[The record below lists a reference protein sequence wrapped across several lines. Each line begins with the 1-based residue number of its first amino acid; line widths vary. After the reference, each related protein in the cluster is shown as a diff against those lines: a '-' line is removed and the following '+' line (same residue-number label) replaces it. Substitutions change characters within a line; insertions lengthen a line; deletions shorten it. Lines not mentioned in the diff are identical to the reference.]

1 MKRQHHVHKNR
12 INRSSAH
19 PLSRFLSDE
28 SGSVLVMFSVFLV
41 VMLGFS
47 ALVIDI
53 GALRLEKSRLV
64 NAVDAAALA
73 GAREL
78 PDEAV
83 AEEIAVSY
91 VEYNSVEPSEVSVTF
106 DSVNRSITVSA
117 TRHRDFVFGP
127 VIGIPSGQVHAS
139 ATAQFGAVTGARGIV
154 PFGIPEQELTYN
166 QLYTLKAGSK
176 DDYGPGNYG
185 ALALELPGA
194 KAYTENIK
202 HGYNGVIKVGDE
214 IPTEPGNMSGPTTDG
229 VEYRINQCQHSP
241 GCTYDKYQPN
251 CSRIM
256 IVPIYDPKDLS
267 GKSTVTIVGFAAFF
281 VEGVEGSGNKNNVTG
296 YFLERIPPEGMEY
309 DNDPDQA
316 YYGLAVARL
325 IN

>member
-1 MKRQHHVHKNR
+1 
-12 INRSSAH
+12 
-19 PLSRFLSDE
+19 
-28 SGSVLVMFSVFLV
+28 MFSVFLV

-78 PDEAV
+78 PDETV

-91 VEYNSVEPSEVSVTF
+91 VEYNSVEPSEVIVTF
-106 DSVNRSITVSA
+106 DGANQSITVSA
-117 TRHRDFVFGP
+117 TRERDFVFGP
-127 VIGIPSGQVHAS
+127 FIGVENGRVHAS

-154 PFGIPEQELTYN
+154 PFGIPEQELTYS

-185 ALALELPGA
+185 ALALDLPGA
-194 KAYTENIK
+194 KAYKENIK
-202 HGYNGVIKVGDE
+202 HGFDGVIKVGDE
-214 IPTEPGNMSGPTTDG
+214 IQTETGNMSGPTTEG
-229 VEYRINQCQHSP
+229 VEFRIGQCLHVP
-241 GCTYDKYQPN
+241 ACTYDNYKSN

-256 IVPIYDPKDLS
+256 IVPSMTRQIC
-267 GKSTVTIVGFAAFF
+267 
-281 VEGVEGSGNKNNVTG
+281 
-296 YFLERIPPEGMEY
+296 LEK
-309 DNDPDQA
+309 
-316 YYGLAVARL
+316 AR
-325 IN
+325 